1 MTIIG
6 EINNFIKHPACVI
19 LICAIILS
27 ILQRLFV
34 PSNNS
39 NTSNRR
45 ILITVTI
52 THDTGLNCIKSA
64 IFNAKNA
71 SRLEIVV
78 CSYIPFELSLEL
90 QPFRNIIKINN
101 KSNKQYE
108 SDSADAEYSRFDY
121 FDKHYAIVEIDQG
134 CRFINNWDLYLENN
148 LDMIPNGSILTDC
161 PTTSLNSRFI
171 RLNDNHLIS
180 HNNYHTV
187 NEPCPSLFWSCRFS
201 ASKKPWKSPNNLK
214 NNQRS
219 SVQTYIFFKNNR
231 HLFSPIF
238 PLVYSVYELKKEKF
252 VNAGPLDTDYTEH
265 IGIGHSKAQEAR
277 AIAGL
282 THSPGSFEL
291 IAKYGSRQRASN
303 ICLELEKV
311 LS

>member
-6 EINNFIKHPACVI
+6 EINNFVKHPACVI
-19 LICAIILS
+19 LISAIVLS
-27 ILQRLFV
+27 ILQRIFV
-34 PSNNS
+34 PPNS
-39 NTSNRR
+39 CNISDRR

-52 THDTGLNCIKSA
+52 THETGLNCIKSA
-64 IFNAKNA
+64 LFNAQNA
-71 SRLEIVV
+71 LRIEIVV
-78 CSYIPFELSLEL
+78 CSYIPFELSVDL
-90 QPFRNIIKINN
+90 QPFRNRIKINN

-108 SDSADAEYSRFDY
+108 SFAADAEYSRFDY
-121 FDKHYAIVEIDQG
+121 FDKHYAIVEVDQG
-134 CRFINNWDLYLENN
+134 CRFINNWDSYLEHN

-171 RLNDNHLIS
+171 RLKDNQLLS
-180 HNNYHTV
+180 YNKYHTA

-214 NNQRS
+214 NSQRS

-238 PLVYSVYELKKEKF
+238 PLIYSVYELKKEKF
-252 VNAGPLDTDYTEH
+252 VNAAPLDTKYTKH
-265 IGIGHSKAQEAR
+265 IGVGHSKTQEAR

-282 THSPGSFEL
+282 THDPGSFEI

-303 ICLELEKV
+303 ICLEIEKT